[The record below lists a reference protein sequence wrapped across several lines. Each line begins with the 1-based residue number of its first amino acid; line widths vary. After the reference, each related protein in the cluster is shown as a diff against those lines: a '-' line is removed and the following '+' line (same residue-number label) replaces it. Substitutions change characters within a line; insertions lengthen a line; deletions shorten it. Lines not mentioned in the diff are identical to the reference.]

1 MGTTTAYAAEIVKW
15 DRDADGDLI
24 VYGKATGPD
33 LDLDGQICD
42 PTWLKSAMPTWME
55 FGNVREMHQPI
66 AAGIGVE
73 LEEQGTDWMLKSKCI
88 DPNTARK
95 IESGVLKGYSV
106 GIKNPQVTK
115 DASAPGGR
123 IVGGNIIEVSYV
135 DRPCNPTAKM
145 TICKGASAVEMLPQE
160 APADDKTEP
169 TDNADAAAVS
179 GSTVDGSKD
188 GAGTAVGNLGAGA
201 VATDPQ
207 EDASKAAAESAASAL
222 ARGVGRTIL
231 KRLQPLRFGG
241 QDVAML
247 TKAAPA
253 EDIASAQD
261 CIAAIARLIQS
272 EAETLAAGNGCDA
285 AQISTLLCAVDSLE
299 WFCTQE
305 RWEAE
310 AEAGAAVV
318 VTLDGVELA
327 ANKPDITKTS
337 STTVTEGKTGNGAE
351 VGALRKEVD
360 DLRSQLTKA
369 LSMPVPGGPVLA
381 RSQAEIASADNRAD
395 KLATAER
402 YERQASAMQA
412 SDPRAAEGYR
422 KMAAELRAA

>member
-1 MGTTTAYAAEIVKW
+1 MGTTTAYAADIVKW
-15 DRDADGDLI
+15 DRDENGDLI

-42 PTWLKSAMPTWME
+42 PKWLKTAMPTWME

-66 AAGIGVE
+66 AAGIGIE
-73 LEEQGTDWMLKSKCI
+73 LEEQGTDWMLRSKCI

-95 IESGVLKGYSV
+95 IENGVLKGYSV

-115 DASAPGGR
+115 DAAAPGGR

-145 TICKGASAVEMLPQE
+145 TICKGASVTEMLPQE
-160 APADDKTEP
+160 APADAAEGSGA
-169 TDNADAAAVS
+169 TDEDGAAGVASVAEAPKSGDSAPSPGADATAADP
-179 GSTVDGSKD
+179 GE
-188 GAGTAVGNLGAGA
+188 GASE
-201 VATDPQ
+201 TDA
-207 EDASKAAAESAASAL
+207 DSASKAL

-231 KRLQPLRFGG
+231 KRVQALRLKG
-241 QDVAML
+241 QQVDLL

-253 EDIASAQD
+253 EDIASAQQAISL
-261 CIAAIARLIQS
+261 IAQLIQS
-272 EAETLAAGNGCDA
+272 EAQSLADGNSCDA

-310 AEAGAAVV
+310 ADAGAVV
-318 VTLDGVELA
+318 VVTVGDVELA
-327 ANKPDITKTS
+327 SAPDITKS
-337 STTVTEGKTGNGAE
+337 ATVQNGQSNAE
-351 VGALRKEVD
+351 VDELRREVN
-360 DLRSQLTKA
+360 DLRGKLTKA
-369 LSMPVPGGPVLA
+369 LSMPVPGGPMLA
-381 RSQAEIASADNRAD
+381 RSQAEIAAADNRSD
-395 KLATAER
+395 KLTTAAR
-402 YERQASAMQA
+402 YEQLASGMQA
-412 SDPRAAEGYR
+412 VDPKTAEGYR

>member
-1 MGTTTAYAAEIVKW
+1 MGITTAYAADIVKW
-15 DRDADGDLI
+15 DRDENGDLI

-42 PTWLKSAMPTWME
+42 SKWLKTAMPTWME

-95 IESGVLKGYSV
+95 IENGVLKGYSV

-115 DASAPGGR
+115 DAAAPGGR

-145 TICKGASAVEMLPQE
+145 TICKGASATEMLPQE
-160 APADDKTEP
+160 APADAEGSGAPDEDGAAGVAPVAEAPKSGDSASSP
-169 TDNADAAAVS
+169 DADATAA
-179 GSTVDGSKD
+179 
-188 GAGTAVGNLGAGA
+188 
-201 VATDPQ
+201 DPQ
-207 EDASKAAAESAASAL
+207 GSAPEVTAESAEKAL
-222 ARGVGRTIL
+222 TRGVGRTIL
-231 KRLQPLRFGG
+231 KRVRALRLKG
-241 QDVAML
+241 QQVDLL

-253 EDIASAQD
+253 EDIASAQQAISL
-261 CIAAIARLIQS
+261 IAQLIQS
-272 EAETLAAGNGCDA
+272 EAQSLADGNSCDA

-310 AEAGAAVV
+310 ADAGAAVV
-318 VTLDGVELA
+318 VTVGDIELA
-327 ANKPDITKTS
+327 GAPDITKS
-337 STTVTEGKTGNGAE
+337 ATVQSGQNNAE
-351 VGALRKEVD
+351 VDELRREVN
-360 DLRSQLTKA
+360 DLRGKLTKA

-381 RSQAEIASADNRAD
+381 RSQQEIAAADNRSD
-395 KLATAER
+395 KLTKAAHFE
-402 YERQASAMQA
+402 QLASGMQA
-412 SDPRAAEGYR
+412 IDPKTAEGYR
-422 KMAAELRAA
+422 RMAAELRAA

>member
-1 MGTTTAYAAEIVKW
+1 MDTTTAYAAEIVKSE
-15 DRDADGDLI
+15 RDENGDLI

-42 PTWLKSAMPTWME
+42 PGWLKSAMPSWME

-66 AAGIGVE
+66 AAGIGVL
-73 LEEQGTDWMLKSKCI
+73 LEEQGNDWLLTSKCI

-115 DASAPGGR
+115 DAAAPGGR

-145 TICKGASAVEMLPQE
+145 TICKGASAVEMLPAE
-160 APADDKTEP
+160 APADDTISEP
-169 TDNADAAAVS
+169 AGDGA
-179 GSTVDGSKD
+179 STGVDSASVEGSKD
-188 GAGTAVGNLGAGA
+188 GASA
-201 VATDPQ
+201 VAADP
-207 EDASKAAAESAASAL
+207 EEGAPEAATESAEKAL

-231 KRLQPLRFGG
+231 KRIGALRMGSQRIG
-241 QDVAML
+241 AEL

-253 EDIASAQD
+253 EDIASAQAA
-261 CIAAIARLIQS
+261 IAAIALLIQS
-272 EAETLAAGNGCDA
+272 EAETLAAGNSCDA

-310 AEAGAAVV
+310 ADAGAAVV
-318 VTLDGVELA
+318 VTVGDVELS
-327 ANKPDITKTS
+327 ANTPDITK
-337 STTVTEGKTGNGAE
+337 STTVDSGQPSAE
-351 VGALRKEVD
+351 VTKLQKQVK
-360 DLRSQLTKA
+360 DLSDRLTKA
-369 LSMPVPGGPVLA
+369 LSMPMPGGPVLA
-381 RSQAEIASADNRAD
+381 RSQGTIEAAHDRAD
-395 KLATAER
+395 KMAQAER
-402 YERQASAMQA
+402 YEKMASAMQA
-412 SDPRAAEGYR
+412 SDPKAAQGYR
-422 KMAAELRAA
+422 EMAAELRAA

>member
-1 MGTTTAYAAEIVKW
+1 MRTTTAYAAEIVKYE
-15 DRDADGDLI
+15 RDENGDLL

-42 PTWLKSAMPTWME
+42 SKWLKSAMPAWME

-88 DPNTARK
+88 DPNTALK
-95 IESGVLKGYSV
+95 IEAGVLKGYSV

-145 TICKGASAVEMLPQE
+145 TICKGASATEMLPQE
-160 APADDKTEP
+160 APVEAAPEVSASSTSSSGEHA
-169 TDNADAAAVS
+169 ADA
-179 GSTVDGSKD
+179 KD
-188 GAGTAVGNLGAGA
+188 GEGSAGGNQGADAIAAEREEGA
-201 VATDPQ
+201 SSST
-207 EDASKAAAESAASAL
+207 AESAEKLMTRAL
-222 ARGVGRTIL
+222 GRTIL
-231 KRLQPLRFGG
+231 RKLGTLRFGS
-241 QDVAML
+241 QSFDML

-253 EDIASAQD
+253 EDIASAQAA
-261 CIAAIARLIQS
+261 IAAIAVLIQS
-272 EAETLAAGNGCDA
+272 EAQSLADGNSCDA
-285 AQISTLLCAVDSLE
+285 AQISTLLCAVDSLQ

-310 AEAGAAVV
+310 ADAGAAVV
-318 VTLDGVELA
+318 VTVGDIELA
-327 ANKPDITKTS
+327 ADADKIKDNIITK
-337 STTVTEGKTGNGAE
+337 STTVESGQSDSTEVT
-351 VGALRKEVD
+351 ALRKQVE
-360 DLRSQLTKA
+360 DLSNRLTKA

-381 RSQAEIASADNRAD
+381 RSQGDIAQAHDRAD
-395 KLATAER
+395 KMATAER
-402 YERQASAMQA
+402 YEKMASGMQA
-412 SDPRAAEGYR
+412 TDPKTAEGYR

>member
-1 MGTTTAYAAEIVKW
+1 MGTTTAYAAEIVKYE
-15 DRDADGDLI
+15 RDEQGDLI

-42 PTWLKSAMPTWME
+42 PDWLKRAMPTWME

-66 AAGIGVE
+66 AAGIGVT
-73 LEEQGTDWMLKSKCI
+73 LEEQGTDWMLTSKCI

-115 DASAPGGR
+115 DADAPGGR

-145 TICKGASAVEMLPQE
+145 TICKGASATEMLPAE
-160 APADDKTEP
+160 APADATETEVSESSDGNASGAAD
-169 TDNADAAAVS
+169 TD
-179 GSTVDGSKD
+179 SKD
-188 GAGTAVGNLGAGA
+188 GAGSRAASA
-201 VATDPQ
+201 DAIATDPRGSAP
-207 EDASKAAAESAASAL
+207 EAAAESAAKAL
-222 ARGVGRTIL
+222 ARGVGRTIV
-231 KRLQPLRFGG
+231 KRLQALQFKG
-241 QDVAML
+241 QRVDVL

-253 EDIASAQD
+253 EDIANAQQ
-261 CIAAIARLIQS
+261 CIAAIATLIQS
-272 EAETLAAGNGCDA
+272 EAESLAAGNSCDA

-310 AEAGAAVV
+310 ADAGAAVV
-318 VTLDGVELA
+318 VTVGDVELA
-327 ANKPDITKTS
+327 ADKPDITK
-337 STTVTEGKTGNGAE
+337 STTVQSGQSDGSE
-351 VGALRKEVD
+351 VSALRREVT
-360 DLRSQLTKA
+360 DLRDKLTKA

-381 RSQAEIASADNRAD
+381 RSQETIAAADGRAD
-395 KLATAER
+395 KLVTASR
-402 YERQASAMQA
+402 YEQMASNMQA
-412 SDPRAAEGYR
+412 IDPKTAEGYR
-422 KMAAELRAA
+422 KMAAELRA